1 MADFYNTGTVSVAA
15 GTTTVTLSGG
25 LWSDV
30 RAGDT
35 IELGDLPAKTIASPT
50 DANHL
55 ELAVAVTADQVGVP
69 YVLRFDSPSRFTSG
83 YLAEQVRAMVA
94 QAGIIKAAAPVY
106 RVQGIL
112 NSPPVSPV
120 AGDFY
125 LVWTAPT
132 GAWVGQSGNL
142 AQWAGSAWM
151 FTTTESGWIVFNV
164 ATGQQFI
171 RGLSGWQVYT
181 APSAFMATV
190 LDDADAATARATL
203 GLADVL
209 RYGAQTLTTPQQ
221 AQAQA
226 NIGLGK
232 AARVISVTTVSA
244 SVPAIDIVL
253 PAGYS
258 HFQLFVQNLTTGGNQ
273 IIFGRF
279 SYDNGSTFLTAT
291 DSYSNTSIAMS
302 SGSLASAFNQL
313 AVQMTLASSWE
324 TNLEASIF
332 PGGTNQRAGILSTE
346 NAFTTGWS
354 LVHRSNKVYTQTG
367 RVTTLRL
374 LSTVNFVANSAK
386 LTLVGYPE

>member
-1 MADFYNTGTVSVAA
+1 MPEFYSTGTVSVASA
-15 GTTTVTLSGG
+15 GTTVTLTGG
-25 LWSDV
+25 LWSGV
-30 RAGDT
+30 LPGDT
-35 IELGDLPAKTIASPT
+35 IEIGDLPAKTIASPT

-69 YVLRFDSPSRFTSG
+69 YVLRFDAPQRFTSG
-83 YLAEQVRAMVA
+83 YLAEQVRGMIAR
-94 QAGIIKAAAPVY
+94 AGIIKAAAPVY
-106 RVQGIL
+106 RVQGIP
-112 NSPPVSPV
+112 NAPPVSPV

-132 GAWVGQSGNL
+132 GAWVGQANNL
-142 AQWAGSAWM
+142 AQWTGSAWQ
-151 FTTTESGWIVFNV
+151 FTTTEGGWLVYNI

-171 RGLSGWQVYT
+171 RGLSGWQVYVP
-181 APSAFMATV
+181 PSAYMATV
-190 LDDADAATARATL
+190 MDDADAATARATL

-232 AARVISVTTVSA
+232 AARVVSVTTVSA
-244 SVPAIDIVL
+244 AVAAIDVVL

-258 HFQLFVQNLTTGGNQ
+258 HFKLFVQNLTTGGNQ
-273 IIFGRF
+273 VIFGRF
-279 SYDNGSTFLTAT
+279 SYDNGATFLTAT
-291 DSYSNTSIAMS
+291 DSYSNTSVAMS
-302 SGSLASAFNQL
+302 SATFASVFNQL
-313 AVQMTLASSWE
+313 AVQMTLSSSWE
-324 TNLEASIF
+324 ANLEAGIF
-332 PGGTNQRAGILSTE
+332 PGGVNQRAGILSTE

-354 LVHRSNKVYTQTG
+354 LVQRSNKVYTQTG

-374 LSTVNFVANSAK
+374 LSTVNFTANNAK